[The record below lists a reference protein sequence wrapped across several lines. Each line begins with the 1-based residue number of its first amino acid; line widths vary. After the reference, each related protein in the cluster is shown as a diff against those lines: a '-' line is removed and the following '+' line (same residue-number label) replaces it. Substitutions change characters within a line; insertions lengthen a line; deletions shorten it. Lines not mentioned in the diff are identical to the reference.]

1 MLDILILNHDG
12 GKRMIPEKEREALM
26 RLVMCAKDECPIC
39 KYKDKYT
46 YDDCFREIIKD
57 MNILANALDPERKGS

>member
-1 MLDILILNHDG
+1 
-12 GKRMIPEKEREALM
+12 MIPEKEREALM
-26 RLVMCAKDECPIC
+26 RLVMCAQDECPIC